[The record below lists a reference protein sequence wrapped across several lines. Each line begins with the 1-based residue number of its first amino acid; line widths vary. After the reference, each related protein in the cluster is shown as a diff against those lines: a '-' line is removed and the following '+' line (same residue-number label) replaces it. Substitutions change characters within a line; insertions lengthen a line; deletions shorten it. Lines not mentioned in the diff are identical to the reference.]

1 MLQAS
6 KTKRGM
12 DLAYRNRTIAPR
24 TSELDKITPC
34 HSSLAV
40 RIFGTRIRL
49 FSLVQS
55 QDSALSTSFVRAS
68 AFRHS
73 EIDIDAKPDLNAT
86 AFPTDRIPC
95 PKHCRGGCTLC
106 PSAKAS
112 PLVAQAIVGCARVRG
127 IVMPEK
133 AAVDFVNFAVVF
145 RSTTASLIS

>member
-12 DLAYRNRTIAPR
+12 DLASRNRTIAFR

-40 RIFGTRIRL
+40 RTYGTRMRL

-55 QDSALSTSFVRAS
+55 QDSALFTSFVRAS
-68 AFRHS
+68 AFRQS
-73 EIDIDAKPDLNAT
+73 EIDIDAKPDPSAT

-95 PKHCRGGCTLC
+95 P
-106 PSAKAS
+106 
-112 PLVAQAIVGCARVRG
+112 
-127 IVMPEK
+127 
-133 AAVDFVNFAVVF
+133 
-145 RSTTASLIS
+145 